1 MARAG
6 GPRPVPAPR
15 RMPVPEIGGVMEIGL
30 VLQTDP
36 PARRVI
42 DLAQRADAGGFSHV
56 WTFDSSV
63 LWQEPFVI
71 YSQILAATTRVKVGP
86 MVTNP
91 LSRELSVT
99 ASLFATLND
108 MFGNRT
114 VCGIGRGDSAMRVLG
129 RTPSSLATLGHAI
142 NVIRDLAEGREVDY
156 DGTKVRI
163 PWVRDGRLE
172 VWMAAYGPKA
182 LKLCG
187 EEADGFILQC
197 ADPDI
202 ARWTVGAVRAAAAAA
217 GRDPSALTI
226 CVAAP
231 AYVGED
237 YAHM

>member
-1 MARAG
+1 MD
-6 GPRPVPAPR
+6 
-15 RMPVPEIGGVMEIGL
+15 IGL

-36 PARRVI
+36 PATRVI
-42 DLAQRADAGGFSHV
+42 ELARRADDSGFSHV
-56 WTFDSSV
+56 WTFDSPV

-71 YSQILAATTRVKVGP
+71 YSQVLAATSRVTVGP

-91 LSRELSVT
+91 RSREPSVT

-108 MFGNRT
+108 MFCNRT

-156 DGTKVRI
+156 GGTKVHI

-182 LKLCG
+182 LKVCG
-187 EEADGFILQC
+187 EEADGFILQWP
-197 ADPDI
+197 DPDI
-202 ARWTVGAVRAAAAAA
+202 GRWTIGAVRAAAAAA
-217 GRDPSALTI
+217 GRDPSA
-226 CVAAP
+226 V
-231 AYVGED
+231 
-237 YAHM
+237 